1 MKLKKE
7 VSRINKSQMVECNK
21 QISYFTIGKR
31 YEVENVYYNNG
42 TETTDIVLVDD
53 DNDNHPIEE
62 DVFHKF
68 FKLV

>member
-7 VSRINKSQMVECNK
+7 VSVINKSQMVECSN